1 MLKQKTEVS
10 DKVTTIIGPGTRVE
24 GTLEAKGIIRVDGMV
39 QGKIITASE
48 IIVGEEGKVEAD
60 VEAGNLVIAGFMT
73 GNAQIRGRL
82 EIKQGGTLRGDLQAD
97 KVIMEEG
104 AVFDG
109 RCTMKREPPPAGKKE
124 KA

>member
-39 QGKIITASE
+39 QGKIITAAE
-48 IIVGEEGKVEAD
+48 IIVGEEGKVDAD

-109 RCTMKREPPPAGKKE
+109 RCTMKREPPPAGK
-124 KA
+124 

>member
-1 MLKQKTEVS
+1 MLKQRTEVS

-39 QGKIITASE
+39 AGKVITPAELII
-48 IIVGEEGKVEAD
+48 GEEGKVEAD
-60 VEAGNLVIAGFMT
+60 IDAGSLVIAGVLT
-73 GNAQIRGRL
+73 GNANVRGLL

-104 AVFDG
+104 ASFDG
-109 RCTMKREPPPAGKKE
+109 RCTMKRDVPSPGKNE